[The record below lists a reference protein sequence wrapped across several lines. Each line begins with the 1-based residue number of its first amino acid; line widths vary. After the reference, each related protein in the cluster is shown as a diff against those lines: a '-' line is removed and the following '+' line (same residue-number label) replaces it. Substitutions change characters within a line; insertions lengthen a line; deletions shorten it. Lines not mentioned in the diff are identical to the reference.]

1 METSSPFQGCAAQAK
16 PKPLILQSDRWQSD
30 RWTAAMIT
38 GHGQMC
44 VFQAAL
50 YAELYPL
57 EEQADE
63 SIRND
68 VAGNR
73 VDHD

>member
-1 METSSPFQGCAAQAK
+1 MAGMETSSPFQGCAAQAK
-16 PKPLILQSDRWQSD
+16 PKPLILQSDRW
-30 RWTAAMIT
+30 TAAMTT
-38 GHGQMC
+38 GHGKMC